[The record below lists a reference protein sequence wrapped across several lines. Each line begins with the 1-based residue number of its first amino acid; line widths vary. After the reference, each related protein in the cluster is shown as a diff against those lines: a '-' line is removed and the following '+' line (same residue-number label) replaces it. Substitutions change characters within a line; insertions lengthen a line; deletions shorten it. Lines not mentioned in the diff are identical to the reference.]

1 MLEPHVQ
8 FGAMTESAQSWTDL
22 RYDVT
27 DHVATITLDRPDA
40 RNAYSEHMV
49 DSLVQALK
57 FADRDPEI
65 RAIVLTGAGRAF
77 CAGGDLKRMRDRTGM
92 FAGDPI
98 SLRRAYARG
107 IQEIPKAV
115 SYTHLTLPTTPYV

>member
-1 MLEPHVQ
+1 
-8 FGAMTESAQSWTDL
+8 MTESAPSWTDL

-40 RNAYSEHMV
+40 RNAYSERMV

-57 FADRDPEI
+57 FADHDPKI

-107 IQEIPKAV
+107 IQEIPKAFAQ
-115 SYTHLTLPTTPYV
+115 TETTKCV